1 DRRRPAAAR
10 ALQHDQPS
18 GRRRRQPEPRRH
30 LLPQRADLLQRRRRV
45 AGRRAARAAADA
57 RRLSVPGSG
66 REPERPAARPRA
78 DRHQRRARV
87 PPQGAAR
94 RGRTIM
100 TRRLEAAAVEAFTAE
115 LRHNVPLIL
124 AALDASEQ
132 HPIDPLPAQEA
143 YRLIHAL
150 KGAASMVGL
159 AALSHLL
166 NLAEERLE
174 RSVDAGTP
182 LPPDSVALLRASL
195 G

>member
-1 DRRRPAAAR
+1 
-10 ALQHDQPS
+10 
-18 GRRRRQPEPRRH
+18 
-30 LLPQRADLLQRRRRV
+30 
-45 AGRRAARAAADA
+45 
-57 RRLSVPGSG
+57 
-66 REPERPAARPRA
+66 
-78 DRHQRRARV
+78 ARV

-132 HPIDPLPAQEA
+132 HPIDPVPAQEA

-182 LPPDSVALLRASL
+182 LPADSVTLLRASMGRFADYVDAAL
-195 G
+195 ARRPIDDIAARLARTLRTDESADVPDSALRE